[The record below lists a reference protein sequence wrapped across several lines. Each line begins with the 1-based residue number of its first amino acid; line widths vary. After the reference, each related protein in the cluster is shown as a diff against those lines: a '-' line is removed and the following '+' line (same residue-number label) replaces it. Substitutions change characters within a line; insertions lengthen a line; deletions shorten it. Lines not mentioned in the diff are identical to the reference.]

1 MYILS
6 IFFLTILSYLLGSVL
21 LKFSKIEI
29 SNRPSNFFIKIVLGI
44 LFIVPLY
51 ALLKTNGNSIL
62 LGIPLLYFIAW
73 FYNNGKKTDYS
84 FDWKLLL
91 GLFGIQLIF
100 LLLFRFI
107 VFPYEELIPNDFL
120 FYGAISDYLSQF
132 GYENSSMNIF
142 NPEGVKIYH
151 YFNEWFAA
159 IFSDILDLPGSL
171 SLVFIIYPFVYSLM
185 FIGVWAI
192 VTLFKPKWSNLK
204 VLVAVILFFL
214 VNQFWGGASV
224 PSVMEIKGIS
234 FRPASLFLTANYI
247 KLSILI
253 VLFLAAIIFYKTK
266 NYSFLYFS
274 LLIMPFKWAT
284 TLFGIFGGLIL
295 YAIYFFVK
303 QKKINYSLLIQL
315 IAAIIF
321 FFSFYKVNSLIFPS
335 NTESSSHSN
344 LIFTFLD
351 IKEALLIFPKI
362 IVSRLFYF
370 SLFLLILV
378 LNWKKLMELY
388 KQKEFKLKQY
398 VLIFLM
404 FFSSAMFGNMIF
416 HFQLDSDQI
425 FGNIIDNV
433 FLKVI
438 SFLLIVY
445 TLDSVRTKAV
455 IFIFLFMNVVQFNVY
470 LKEKSSRIDYSVN
483 ERLSNFIGTEKATF
497 ALHLIA
503 SPDESKYKKISQ
515 TVYPPLTSI
524 RSFNRSYFPQNISIL
539 DRAEYY
545 TDDIRDSIQ
554 FNGLKNESSFFKFC
568 TLNSSLSGISN
579 VKYEYLKQY
588 KFDFLIYENGSL
600 DGDLVKLLKVDDL
613 LVLDELNVSVAKL
626 KW

>member
-1 MYILS
+1 MYILA
-6 IFFLTILSYLLGSVL
+6 IFFITILSYLFGSVL
-21 LKFSKIEI
+21 FKYSQIEI

-44 LFIVPLY
+44 LFIVPVY

-62 LGIPLLYFIAW
+62 FGIPLLYFIAW
-73 FYNNGKKTDYS
+73 FYKNGKKTDYS
-84 FDWKLLL
+84 FDWKLFL
-91 GLFGIQLIF
+91 GLLGIQLIF

-107 VFPYEELIPNDFL
+107 VFPYKELIPNDIL

-132 GYENSSMNIF
+132 GFENTSMNIH

-159 IFSDILDLPGSL
+159 IFSDILGLTGSL
-171 SLVFIIYPFVYSLM
+171 SLAYIVYPFVYSLM

-234 FRPASLFLTANYI
+234 FRPASLFLTVNYI

-253 VLFLAAIIFYKTK
+253 VLFLPAIIFYKTK
-266 NYSFLYFS
+266 NYSFLCFS
-274 LLIMPFKWAT
+274 LLIMPFIWPT

-295 YAIYFFVK
+295 YTIYFFVN

-321 FFSFYKVNSLIFPS
+321 FFSFYKVNSVVFPS

-344 LIFTFLD
+344 LIFTFFE

-362 IVSRLFYF
+362 IVSRIFYF

-388 KQKEFKLKQY
+388 KQKEVKLKQY
-398 VLIFLM
+398 ILIFLM
-404 FFSSAMFGNMIF
+404 FFFSAMFGNMIF

-438 SFLLIVY
+438 SFLLIIN
-445 TLDSVRTKAV
+445 TLDSVRTKA
-455 IFIFLFMNVVQFNVY
+455 ILFLFLIMNFVQLNLY
-470 LKEKSSRIDYSVN
+470 LKNIRSRIDFSIN
-483 ERLSNFIGTEKATF
+483 EKLYDFIGSEKATF

-503 SPDESKYKKISQ
+503 SPNESKYKKISQ
-515 TVYPPLTSI
+515 TVYPPLTTI

-545 TDDIRDSIQ
+545 TNVIRDSIQ
-554 FNGLKNESSFFKFC
+554 FNGIKNKSSFYKYH
-568 TLNSSLSGISN
+568 TLNPSLLETSS
-579 VKYEYLKQY
+579 VKYEYLKEH
-588 KFDFLIYENGSL
+588 KFDYLIYENRSL
-600 DGDLVKLLKVDDL
+600 DGDLLNLLNLEDL
-613 LVLDELNVSVAKL
+613 LVLDELDVSVAKL